1 MPCASP
7 AKLPIKETAVVLRYI
22 LVYKFPS
29 LTTTSPTSTLMF
41 SRSAFFLFKGGS
53 SDLLPCNA
61 NRQWYRRA
69 AATARESR
77 ACTRR
82 SALWS
87 RDAVYL
93 VWNWPSGQ
101 GNWQTDKCWKLVL
114 SSLPPLPTASCLKIK
129 NLPEHYLGGCAT
141 MWMISKHVPIF
152 PEALRR
158 CEFTSEQ

>member
-7 AKLPIKETAVVLRYI
+7 AKLPIKETAVVLCYI
-22 LVYKFPS
+22 LIYKFPS
-29 LTTTSPTSTLMF
+29 LTTISPTSTLMF

-61 NRQWYRRA
+61 NRQWYSEWSCCYRQGEPSLCTEISSVVQGCRLLSLKL
-69 AATARESR
+69 ATWED
-77 ACTRR
+77 
-82 SALWS
+82 LH
-87 RDAVYL
+87 
-93 VWNWPSGQ
+93 Q

-141 MWMISKHVPIF
+141 MWMISKRVPIF

-158 CEFTSEQ
+158 C